1 MLDSIIKDIIA
12 AKRFDEFHLSVH
24 SISKFLFNR
33 QLVRY
38 EVIYY
43 EFYLV
48 LFFVPPDRPGMCKIV
63 DCIFYV

>member
-12 AKRFDEFHLSVH
+12 AKRFDELHLSVH

-48 LFFVPPDRPGMCKIV
+48 LFFVPPDRPGICKIV